1 VDKKLKY
8 SIVLTKKSEYVHTLL
23 KRKIE
28 RCKHLKI
35 IKNEEKG
42 KGAILFEVEAKDVEG
57 DILISRIISDV
68 IVENM
73 QLRFLVET
81 VKKKYAFLEER
92 AQCDVLIKTLR
103 LLWFRKK
110 DKIDNY
116 TLTKVDIEKR
126 VRKYFEE
133 SKKNEIILD
142 GFLNFRLQ
150 DHKKSWEDMLKRVVQ
165 GYILEKDYRDFISI
179 LRYFVSIKKP
189 VKKLVNLKYEGN
201 KYVLS
206 DENGDEIDY
215 AKYESNLGI
224 KGSMSPSDIVLS
236 MLINLAPEKI
246 MLYDYKD
253 FPDKKFVLTVKNVFF
268 KRVVLKTVRQD

>member
-1 VDKKLKY
+1 MDKKLKY
-8 SIVLTKKSEYVHTLL
+8 TIVLTKKSEYVYALL

-28 RCKHLKI
+28 RSKSVKI

-42 KGAILFEVEAKDVEG
+42 KGAILIEAETKDKEG
-57 DILISRIISDV
+57 DILVAKIISDV

-92 AQCDVLIKTLR
+92 AQCDILIKTLR

-110 DKIDNY
+110 DKVDNY
-116 TLTKVDIEKR
+116 TLTKLDIEKR
-126 VRKYFEE
+126 VKKYFEE
-133 SKKNEIILD
+133 SPKKEIVLD

-150 DHKKSWEDMLKRVVQ
+150 DHKKAWENMLKRIVQ

-179 LRYFVSIKKP
+179 LRYFVSVKKP
-189 VKKLVNLKYEGN
+189 IKRLVSLKYKDN

-206 DENGDEIDY
+206 DENDNEIDCR
-215 AKYESNLGI
+215 AYESKLGT
-224 KGSMSPSDIVLS
+224 SRMSTSDTILS

-253 FPDKKFVLTVKNVFF
+253 FPDKKFVVTVKNVFS
-268 KRVVLKTVRQD
+268 KRVFLKSVQQE

>member
-1 VDKKLKY
+1 MKY
-8 SIVLTKKSEYVHTLL
+8 TIVITKKSEYVYALL

-28 RCKHLKI
+28 RSKSIKM
-35 IKNEEKG
+35 IKNEVKG
-42 KGAILFEVEAKDVEG
+42 KGAILIEAEAKDNEG
-57 DILISRIISDV
+57 DLAVVKIISDV

-81 VKKKYAFLEER
+81 VKRRYAFLEER
-92 AQCDVLIKTLR
+92 AQCDILIKTLR

-110 DKIDNY
+110 DKVDNY
-116 TLTKVDIEKR
+116 TLTKLDIEKR
-126 VRKYFEE
+126 VKKYFEE
-133 SKKNEIILD
+133 TKKNEIILD

-150 DHKKSWEDMLKRVVQ
+150 DHKKAWEDMLKRVVQ

-179 LRYFVSIKKP
+179 LRYFVSMKKP
-189 VKKLVNLKYEGN
+189 IKRLVNLKYKDN

-206 DENGDEIDY
+206 DEDDNEIDCK
-215 AKYESNLGI
+215 AYESKLGL
-224 KGSMSPSDIVLS
+224 KSGMSASDLILS

-253 FPDKKFVLTVKNVFF
+253 FPDKKFVVTVKNVFS
-268 KRVVLKTVRQD
+268 KRVFLKSVQQE

>member
-1 VDKKLKY
+1 MKY
-8 SIVLTKKSEYVHTLL
+8 TIVITKKSEYVYALL

-28 RCKHLKI
+28 RSKSIKMT
-35 IKNEEKG
+35 KNEVKG
-42 KGAILFEVEAKDVEG
+42 KGAILIEAEAKDNEG
-57 DILISRIISDV
+57 DLAVVKIISDV

-81 VKKKYAFLEER
+81 VKRRYAFLEER
-92 AQCDVLIKTLR
+92 AQCDILIKTLR

-110 DKIDNY
+110 DKVDNY
-116 TLTKVDIEKR
+116 TLTKLDIEKR
-126 VRKYFEE
+126 VKKYFEE
-133 SKKNEIILD
+133 AKKNEIILD

-150 DHKKSWEDMLKRVVQ
+150 DHKKAWEDMLKRVVQ

-179 LRYFVSIKKP
+179 LRYFVSMKKP
-189 VKKLVNLKYEGN
+189 IKRLVNLKYKDN

-206 DENGDEIDY
+206 DEDDNEIDCK
-215 AKYESNLGI
+215 AYESKLGL
-224 KGSMSPSDIVLS
+224 KSGMSASDLILS

-253 FPDKKFVLTVKNVFF
+253 FPDKKFVVTVKNVFS
-268 KRVVLKTVRQD
+268 KRVFLKSVQQE